1 MGKKLISR
9 VLLCDED
16 DVGNVL
22 LHMPVGLIAGAAALV
37 SGWICLIFGLG
48 FLAYELREAKIIED
62 KAYPDIQGFL
72 WGLGIFVVLYLVWGV
87 FV

>member
-9 VLLCDED
+9 VLFCDED

-22 LHMPVGLIAGAAALV
+22 LHIPVGLVAGLASLV
-37 SGWICLIFGLG
+37 SGWVCLVFGLA

-72 WGLGIFVVLYLVWGV
+72 WGLGIFAVLYLAWGF

>member
-1 MGKKLISR
+1 MVKKLASR
-9 VLLCDED
+9 ILFCDEED
-16 DVGNVL
+16 IPNIL
-22 LHMPVGLIAGAAALV
+22 LHIPIGVVAGVASLV
-37 SGWICLIFGLG
+37 SGWVCLVFGLA